1 MVVNV
6 LPELVN
12 LVVATATL
20 VLWSEVDELLVPV
33 AKVHVLV
40 SQ

>member
-20 VLWSEVDELLVPV
+20 VPWSEVDELLVPV